1 MDKKLFEP
9 ELNRVSD
16 ESMNAAEPLNIK
28 VEDDRTGMTVE
39 TLKRAF
45 ADNLYYIQG
54 KNEFLATPYDYYM
67 ALAFTVRDR
76 LLHRWINTTTSY
88 IKKDVKEVFYLSA
101 EFLMGKQLG
110 NNLLN
115 LGLYERVEIAL
126 RELGHELNDLIALES
141 EPGLGNGGLGRLAA
155 CFLDSLATLEIPA
168 IGYGIRYEF
177 GIFDQWIVDGAQ
189 IERPDKWLRFGNPWE
204 IRRPELMVEVDFGGH
219 TEPYQDEHGQHR
231 VRWIPDRKIVGTPF
245 DTPVAG
251 YNNNTVN
258 TLRLWRAG
266 ASEEFDFQ
274 IFDSGNYVG
283 SVTDKIFSENI
294 SKVLYPNDNTSQGKQ
309 LRLEQQYFFV
319 SCSLQDIIAK
329 YRKTNHNFDHF
340 HEKVSLQLNDT
351 HPSIGVAELM
361 RLLVDQHH
369 LGWNRAWYITRNV
382 FAYTNH
388 TLLSEAL
395 ERWPVSLFQ
404 RVLPRHLEIIYEIN
418 RRFLDEVKAKYPRDK
433 ARLERLS
440 LIQEGEEKYIRMANL
455 ACVGSHSINGVA
467 ALHTELLKLD
477 VLRDFNE
484 LWPEKFNNKTNG
496 VTPRRW
502 LALSNPK
509 LSQLFT
515 EKLGNGW
522 VTELDKLSHLEE
534 FINDPEFC
542 DRWRNIKRD
551 NKQALAD
558 YILLF
563 NDIEVNP
570 DSLFDVQ
577 VKRIHEYKRQLLM
590 VLYIITL
597 YNRIK
602 RDPNVEIL
610 PRTYIFGGKAA
621 PGYYIAKLVIK
632 LINSVAEFVNNDPDI
647 RGRIK
652 VAFLA
657 NYSVSLG
664 QIVYPAAN
672 LSEQISTAGKEASGT
687 GNMKFAMNG
696 ALTIGT
702 LDGANVEIREK
713 VGAENFFLF
722 GLTAEEVYAIKA
734 KGYNPRKYYEEN
746 QELKE
751 VCDRIGSGYFSPENP
766 DLFQPLVNSL
776 LNHDEYMLLVDYQS
790 YLECQDRVSQ
800 AYRDPETWTRM
811 SILNSARMGFF
822 SSDRTIKEYCNDIWK
837 VQPVKIDLEEYVQK
851 FGGSLLPES

>member
-9 ELNRVSD
+9 ESGIVLD
-16 ESMNAAEPLNIK
+16 ESMQAAEPLKIK
-28 VEDDRTGMTVE
+28 IEDDRTGMTVE

-76 LLHRWINTTTSY
+76 LLHRWINTTTAY

-126 RELGHELNDLIALES
+126 RELGHELKDLIALES

-189 IERPDKWLRFGNPWE
+189 VERPDKWLRFGNPWE

-219 TEPYQDEHGQHR
+219 TETYVDEHGQHR

-329 YRKTNHNFDHF
+329 YRQNNHNFDHF
-340 HEKVSLQLNDT
+340 HEKVCLQLNDT

-418 RRFLDEVKAKYPRDK
+418 RRFLDEVKAKYPRDD

-467 ALHTELLKLD
+467 ALHTELLKQD

-515 EKLGNGW
+515 EKVGENW
-522 VTELDKLSHLEE
+522 VTELDKLTQLEQ
-534 FINDPEFC
+534 FVNDPEFC
-542 DRWRNIKRD
+542 DRWRKIKRD

-602 RDPNVEIL
+602 RDPNVEVL

-702 LDGANVEIREK
+702 LDGANVEIREQ

-722 GLTAEEVYAIKA
+722 GLTAEEVYAMKA
-734 KGYNPRKYYEEN
+734 KGYNPRKYYEQN

-751 VCDRIGSGYFSPENP
+751 VCDRIASGYFSPEHP
-766 DLFQPLVNSL
+766 ELFQPLVNSL

-790 YLECQDRVSQ
+790 YIECQERVSQ

-822 SSDRTIKEYCNDIWK
+822 SSDRTIKEYCADIWK
-837 VQPVKIDLEEYVQK
+837 VQSVKIDLEEYVQK
-851 FGGSLLPES
+851 FGGSLLPE